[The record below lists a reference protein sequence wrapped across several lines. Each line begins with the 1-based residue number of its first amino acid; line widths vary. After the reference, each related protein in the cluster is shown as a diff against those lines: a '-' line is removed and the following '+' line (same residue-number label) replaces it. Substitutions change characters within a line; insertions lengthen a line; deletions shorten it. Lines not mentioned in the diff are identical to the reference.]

1 MITLSEIWK
10 TTPFISLLLL
20 AGLVQV
26 PEELQEAAKVD
37 GATAWQRLWKV
48 VLPNMKAAIM
58 VAVLFRTLDAW
69 RIFDNPFVMTS
80 GANDT
85 ETLSFLAYRQ
95 NVTLVNLGAGS
106 AVSVLLFF
114 TVVVIAFIFIKGFK
128 TDLSQVQGRRADGR
142 PQDQQL
148 VDGLGRADPGVG
160 DVPAAVDGLAG
171 VQEPRHVPRRATPA
185 FFPEDWTWDNFQTV
199 FSDELFT
206 SALRNSF
213 GIAIIATVLSVI
225 VAMFAAY
232 AIARLDFRG
241 KKLLLSM
248 ALAIAMFP
256 QAALVG
262 PLFNM
267 WRGLGIYDTWIGLII
282 PYLTFALPLSIWTM
296 SAFFRQIPW
305 EMEQAAQVD
314 GATAWQAFRKV
325 IVPLAAP
332 GVFTTAILTFFFC
345 WNEFLLAISLTSTDR
360 ARTVPAALSFFTGPS
375 QFQSPVT
382 AIMAAS
388 VVVTIPVV
396 IIVLIFQRRI
406 VAGLTAGAV
415 KG

>member
-1 MITLSEIWK
+1 M
-10 TTPFISLLLL
+10 
-20 AGLVQV
+20 
-26 PEELQEAAKVD
+26 
-37 GATAWQRLWKV
+37 ATARKTSPWWTV
-48 VLPNMKAAIM
+48 WGVLILVWALFPLAWM
-58 VAVLFRTLDAW
+58 V
-69 RIFDNPFVMTS
+69 S
-80 GANDT
+80 
-85 ETLSFLAYRQ
+85 LSF
-95 NVTLVNLGAGS
+95 
-106 AVSVLLFF
+106 
-114 TVVVIAFIFIKGFK
+114 K
-128 TDLSQVQGRRADGR
+128 
-142 PQDQQL
+142 
-148 VDGLGRADPGVG
+148 DPGTFRSAKPG
-160 DVPAAVDGLAG
+160 FL
-171 VQEPRHVPRRATPA
+171 
-185 FFPEDWTWDNFQTV
+185 PEKWVWDNYQTV
-199 FSDELFT
+199 FKDSLFT

-213 GIAIIATVLSVI
+213 GISILATLISVV

-232 AIARLDFRG
+232 AIARLDFPL

-262 PLFNM
+262 PLFDM
-267 WRGLGIYDTWIGLII
+267 WRRFGIYDTWIGLII

-314 GATAWQAFRKV
+314 GATQWQAFRKV

-345 WNEFLLAISLTSTDR
+345 WNEFLLAASLTSTNR
-360 ARTVPAALSFFTGPS
+360 ARTVPAALTFFTGAS
-375 QFQSPVT
+375 QFQSPIT

-396 IIVLIFQRRI
+396 IIVLVFQRRI

>member
-1 MITLSEIWK
+1 MTGNRTSHWW
-10 TTPFISLLLL
+10 
-20 AGLVQV
+20 
-26 PEELQEAAKVD
+26 
-37 GATAWQRLWKV
+37 TAWGLIILVWALFPLLW
-48 VLPNMKAAIM
+48 M
-58 VAVLFRTLDAW
+58 V
-69 RIFDNPFVMTS
+69 S
-80 GANDT
+80 
-85 ETLSFLAYRQ
+85 LSF
-95 NVTLVNLGAGS
+95 
-106 AVSVLLFF
+106 
-114 TVVVIAFIFIKGFK
+114 K
-128 TDLSQVQGRRADGR
+128 
-142 PQDQQL
+142 
-148 VDGLGRADPGVG
+148 DPNTF
-160 DVPAAVDGLAG
+160 
-171 VQEPRHVPRRATPA
+171 RSSTPT
-185 FFPEDWTWDNFQTV
+185 FFPKEWVWTNYDTV
-199 FSDELFT
+199 FSDSLFT
-206 SALRNSF
+206 SALRNSV
-213 GIAIIATVLSVI
+213 GIALIATLLSVI

-232 AIARLDFRG
+232 AIARLEFPG

-267 WRGLGIYDTWIGLII
+267 WRNLGIYDTWIGLII

-360 ARTVPAALSFFTGPS
+360 ARTVPAALSFFTGAS

-396 IIVLIFQRRI
+396 ILVLVFQRRI

>member
-1 MITLSEIWK
+1 MDGRKTSHWWTFWGLLILAWAAFPIIWMVSLSFK
-10 TTPFISLLLL
+10 SPDT
-20 AGLVQV
+20 
-26 PEELQEAAKVD
+26 
-37 GATAWQRLWKV
+37 
-48 VLPNMKAAIM
+48 
-58 VAVLFRTLDAW
+58 FRTS
-69 RIFDNPFVMTS
+69 S
-80 GANDT
+80 G
-85 ETLSFLAYRQ
+85 
-95 NVTLVNLGAGS
+95 
-106 AVSVLLFF
+106 
-114 TVVVIAFIFIKGFK
+114 
-128 TDLSQVQGRRADGR
+128 
-142 PQDQQL
+142 
-148 VDGLGRADPGVG
+148 
-160 DVPAAVDGLAG
+160 
-171 VQEPRHVPRRATPA
+171 
-185 FFPEDWTWDNFQTV
+185 FFPKDWTWDNYSTV
-199 FSDELFT
+199 FRDELFT
-206 SALRNSF
+206 SALRNSA
-213 GIAIIATVLSVI
+213 GIAVIATVLSVV

-248 ALAIAMFP
+248 ALGIAMFP

-345 WNEFLLAISLTSTDR
+345 WNEFLFAASLTSTDR
-360 ARTVPAALSFFTGPS
+360 ARTVPAALSFFTGAS
-375 QFQSPVT
+375 QFESPVT

-396 IIVLIFQRRI
+396 ILVLLFQRRI
-406 VAGLTAGAV
+406 VAGLTSGAV